1 MAVEIERK
9 FLVKTMPSKEISIS
23 KKIKQGYIING
34 KHNIVRVRRK
44 DDDHFVTIKGNTIG
58 ITRLEFEYPIPRKD
72 AEDMF
77 DNLCGHNIIEK
88 TRHYVHNAGHTWEI
102 DEFHGNNQG
111 LIVAEIELESEKEKF
126 EVPDWVGDEVT
137 QDLRYYN
144 MNLTTHPFLDW
155 KK

>member
-23 KKIKQGYIING
+23 KKIKQGYIINE

-44 DDDHFVTIKGNTIG
+44 DDDHFVAIKGNTIG

>member
-44 DDDHFVTIKGNTIG
+44 DNDHFVTIKGNTIG

-144 MNLTTHPFLDW
+144 MNLTIHPFLDW